1 MNDASP
7 EPMATLKQTK
17 NVAKW
22 ASTNAS
28 VCIFSCWLGL
38 ISTSLAGP
46 PPDINL
52 QPTNQTVAVGG
63 NATLVVGATSGT
75 ALSYQWYFQSAPVT
89 GATNASYSL
98 TNVQLTNAGTYFV
111 AVQNAGGTV
120 NSSNAVITVLSLMV
134 TNTNDSG
141 PGTLRQAILDANTL
155 SGTNSITFKIAGA
168 GVQTITP
175 ASAFPTITK
184 PVLLDG
190 WSQPGYSGSPVIEL
204 NGINAGTNV
213 SGLVLGAGS
222 GGSTVRGLVINRF
235 ANEGLDILSGNNL
248 IVGNY
253 IGTDATG
260 LINRGNAND
269 GIEIANAANNTI
281 GGTFSV
287 ARNIISGNG
296 LGIRVAGAN
305 AATNSIVGN
314 YIGADSKG
322 ASTLGNRLHGIFFS
336 RFKVSSPDIGPPHNN
351 RVGGIAAGQGNLI
364 VNNGAAGIALYNAA
378 PIVGNAILGNSI
390 AGNVGLGIDLAA
402 DGVTRNDA
410 GDGDAGPNNL
420 QNFPVLSS
428 ANVASSN
435 QVSIVGLFN
444 SQPNTYYRIE
454 LFASA
459 TTNSSNYGEGQRLLG
474 FFNLRTDGSGNASGQ
489 GILPAPVTPGEFVS
503 ATATKSDS
511 TYTNFTD
518 TSEFAQDIAIP
529 SSADV
534 STTLSG
540 PTSVSAFANVTYSVT
555 VSNRG
560 PSTAGNVSAS
570 TSLDSKFTFVSAS
583 GGGNYLGGVVTWPAI
598 PSLPSGSS
606 ASFTVTVSSPTK
618 GLLTNIASSVAGTA
632 DPDASNN
639 NGTASAARVITAV
652 SSLKLDKT
660 SSGANVATLNWS
672 HTVSPGSARILIV
685 GLSID
690 VTNASVLAANFAG
703 LLPLTPIGETNGTD
717 TRVAMYYLLNPPIGT
732 FPISVTLNTAAGIVG
747 GAASFQGVDQ
757 SSPITAFAGN
767 IGPNDTPIVTVASS
781 LGGFVVDTV
790 APKSPRRLNSAG
802 PGQVVAWNMSST
814 NYSGA
819 GSITPGDRS
828 VSPYWI
834 LNGNKAWTMAAV
846 GLNPSLV
853 LADVALT
860 ATGPASVVA
869 TSNLT
874 CFITITNRGLDTATN
889 VLVSDALPAGAT
901 FVSASAGGTYKAG
914 IVSWPILATFA
925 TRTTASY
932 SVTITAPGA
941 GPLTNLAYSTSVTAD
956 PDPSNN
962 NGTGAN
968 NQVITSVTG
977 LSDVATTVDGPASV
991 FAGTTFTYNI
1001 SLTNSGPSPAVNVL
1015 VSNSVPAGATFVS
1028 ASQGGTNNAGLVTW
1042 LLSSLAAGTNTN
1054 LTLTVSAPA
1063 GGSLTDIVA
1072 STSDTQDLVPFNND
1086 GSRGNSQ
1093 LITTIIPSAD
1103 VAVAVAGPPGVLAGA
1118 AFNYIITLTNAG
1130 PSVASNVVVSDTLPV
1145 GVTFLSASLGGT
1157 INGGVVLWPPV
1168 PSLPS
1173 GWGTNFILT
1182 VGAPASGSLTNSGA
1196 STSDTHD
1203 PFTSNNDGTP
1213 PASQVVTLVTQPATL
1228 SGQLLSGSGFQI
1240 AISNLANVPISI
1252 AASTNLLDWQ
1262 ILVTTNSPDGFLIFI
1277 DQDVSNYPSRFYR
1290 GIQTP

>member
-1 MNDASP
+1 MTTPQQIKKLANSA
-7 EPMATLKQTK
+7 LTK
-17 NVAKW
+17 T
-22 ASTNAS
+22 SLCS
-28 VCIFSCWLGL
+28 FCFWLGL
-38 ISTSLAGP
+38 ISISIAGP

-52 QPTNQTVAVGG
+52 QPTNQTVAVGA
-63 NATLVVGATSGT
+63 NATMVVGATSGT
-75 ALSYQWYFQSAPVT
+75 ALSYQWYFQSTPVT
-89 GATNASYSL
+89 GATNSSYSI

-120 NSSNAVITVLSLMV
+120 NSSNAVLTVVSLVV

-141 PGTLRQAILDANTL
+141 PGTLRQAILEANTL
-155 SGTNSITFKIAGA
+155 GGTNIITFNVAGA
-168 GVQTITP
+168 GVQAIAP
-175 ASAFPTITK
+175 ASAFPVITK

-190 WSQPGYSGSPVIEL
+190 WSQAGYSGSPLIEL
-204 NGINAGTNV
+204 NGMNAGTNV

-222 GGSTVRGLVINRF
+222 AGSTVRGLVINRF
-235 ANEGLDILSGNNL
+235 ANEGLDILSANNL

-253 IGTDATG
+253 IGTDSTG
-260 LINRGNAND
+260 LTNRGNAND

-281 GGTFSV
+281 GGISPAT
-287 ARNIISGNG
+287 RNIISGNG
-296 LGIRVAGAN
+296 LGIRIAGAN
-305 AATNSIVGN
+305 ATGNSIVGN
-314 YIGADSKG
+314 YIGADSRG

-336 RFKVSSPDIGPPHNN
+336 RFKVSSTDIGPPHNN
-351 RVGGIAAGQGNLI
+351 RVGGITAGQGNLI
-364 VNNGAAGIALYNAA
+364 VNNGMAGGGWDGIALFKDGG
-378 PIVGNAILGNSI
+378 IVGNSILGNSI
-390 AGNVGLGIDLAA
+390 SGNGGLGIDLAN
-402 DGVTRNDA
+402 DGVTPNDP
-410 GDGDAGPNNL
+410 GDADPGPNNL

-428 ANVASSN
+428 ANVAASN
-435 QVSIVGLFN
+435 QVSIIGSFN
-444 SQPNTYYRIE
+444 SQPNSYYRIE
-454 LFASA
+454 LFASV
-459 TTNSSNYGEGQRLLG
+459 TTNASNYGEGQRFLG

-489 GILPAPVTPGEFVS
+489 GILPASVTPGEFVS

-518 TSEFAQDIAIP
+518 TSEFAQDIPVP
-529 SSADV
+529 SAADV

-560 PSTAGNVSAS
+560 PSAASNVSAV

-583 GGGNYLGGVVTWPAI
+583 GGGSYLGGVVSWPAI
-598 PSLPSGSS
+598 ANLPGGSS
-606 ASFTVTVSSPTK
+606 TNFTVTVSSPSK
-618 GLLTNIASSVAGTA
+618 GQLTNIASSFAATS
-632 DPDASNN
+632 DPDSSNN
-639 NGTASAARVITAV
+639 NGTASAARVVTAV
-652 SSLKLDKT
+652 TSLKLDKT

-685 GLSID
+685 GVSID

-703 LLPLTPIGETNGTD
+703 LLPLTPIGQTNGTD
-717 TRVAMYYLLNPPIGT
+717 TRVAMYYLLNPPVGT
-732 FPISVTLNTAAGIVG
+732 FPVSVTLDTAAGIVG

-767 IGPNDTPIVTVASS
+767 IGPNDTPTVTVASS

-790 APKSPRRLNSAG
+790 APKSPRRVNSAG

-834 LNGNKAWTMAAV
+834 LNGNKPWTMAAAA
-846 GLNPSLV
+846 LNPSMV

-860 ATGPASVVA
+860 ATGPANVVA

-874 CFITITNRGLDTATN
+874 YSITITNRGLSTATN
-889 VLVSDALPAGAT
+889 VVVSDALPAGAA
-901 FVSASAGGTYKAG
+901 FVSASAGGTYKGG
-914 IVSWPILATFA
+914 IVTWPTLTTFG
-925 TRTTASY
+925 TRTTAIY

-962 NGTGAN
+962 NGTSTN
-968 NQVITSVTG
+968 NQVITAVTG
-977 LSDVATTVDGPASV
+977 LMDVATTLDGPAV
-991 FAGTTFTYNI
+991 AFAGSTFTYTI

-1042 LLSSLAAGTNTN
+1042 LLSSLAAGAATN
-1054 LTLTVSAPA
+1054 LTLTVSTPA
-1063 GGSLTDIVA
+1063 SGVLTDLVA
-1072 STSDTQDLVPFNND
+1072 STSDTRDLVPSNND
-1086 GSRGNSQ
+1086 GSRSNSQ
-1093 LITTIIPSAD
+1093 VVTTIIPSAD
-1103 VAVAVAGPPGVLAGA
+1103 VALTVAGPSGVPAAA
-1118 AFNYIITLTNAG
+1118 AFSYTLTLTNAG
-1130 PSVASNVVVSDTLPV
+1130 PSVASNIVVSDMLPA
-1145 GVTFLSASLGGT
+1145 GVTFLSATAGGRS
-1157 INGGVVLWPPV
+1157 NGGVVLWPPV

-1173 GWGTNFILT
+1173 GWATNLTLT
-1182 VGAPASGSLTNSGA
+1182 VSAPASGSLTNSGA

-1203 PFTSNNDGTP
+1203 PITSNNDGSA
-1213 PASQVVTLVTQPATL
+1213 PASQVVTLVYPPATL

-1240 AISNLANVPISI
+1240 SISNLANAPISI

-1262 ILVTTNSPDGFLIFI
+1262 ILVTTNSANGFLIFI
-1277 DQDVSNYPSRFYR
+1277 DQDVGNYPSRFYR